1 MTTLDRAGIE
11 ARLPHRGAMCL
22 IDEVVDWNPQ
32 RIVCASSNHRSPTHP
47 LRDADGLGPAIAI
60 EYAAQAMALHVALSV
75 GEAATGADGR
85 LPAGA
90 LVSVRN
96 MTLRAGRLDR
106 IGGPLSIEAEIVSG
120 DASNALYAM
129 RVTGD
134 GHEWL
139 TGRAAVVL
147 DRAAFR
153 AGGGRSR

>member
-1 MTTLDRAGIE
+1 MTLDRAQVE

-22 IDEVVDWNPQ
+22 IDEVIDWGPQ
-32 RIVCASSNHRSPTHP
+32 RIVCASANHRSPSHP
-47 LRDADGLGPAIAI
+47 LRGDDGLGSAIAI

-106 IGGPLSIEAEIVSG
+106 IDGPLSIEAEIMSG
-120 DASNALYAM
+120 DASNALYSM

-153 AGGGRSR
+153 AGARAPR